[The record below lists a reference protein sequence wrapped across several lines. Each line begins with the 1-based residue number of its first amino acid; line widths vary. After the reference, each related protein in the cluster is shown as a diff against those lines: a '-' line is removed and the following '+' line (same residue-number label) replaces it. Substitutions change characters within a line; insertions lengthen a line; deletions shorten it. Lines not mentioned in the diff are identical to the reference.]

1 MQACILDTNI
11 WIYLVEQCPE
21 LTELRTKIIDR
32 DIIPV
37 LTPVT
42 YVETLGYAQITSQ
55 QEQYFRNAFAKSKM
69 LYLEQAHLEQ
79 VITWRQQGVKTKLPD
94 LFVAACAKIADI
106 PLLTRNEKDFISLD
120 IRFENPWN
128 TV

>member
-1 MQACILDTNI
+1 MQHYVLDTNI
-11 WIYLVEQCPE
+11 WIYLSKDYPE
-21 LTELRTKIIDR
+21 LIELQANIAKGSIK
-32 DIIPV
+32 PV

-42 YVETLGYAQITSQ
+42 YVETLGYAKITPQ
-55 QEQYFRNAFAKSKM
+55 QEQFFRRLFDSTEK

-94 LFVAACAKIADI
+94 LFVAACAKIANY

-120 IRFENPWN
+120 VCFENPWKI
-128 TV
+128 